1 VIFYLISALAAA
13 GIALHL
19 WRERRALAPGRTVEI
34 ALLWLLPC
42 QAGLGGLWAFLGH
55 AFRADQVAAGIG
67 WAPGSPFQSEVAAA
81 NLAFGVLGLLCLRR
95 RGGFWL
101 ATGLGYSVFLLG
113 AAFVH
118 IQDIVHSG
126 NTAVY
131 NAGPILYLGD
141 IAVPLLLLALLALY
155 RRGRPA

>member
-1 VIFYLISALAAA
+1 MVFLISALTAA
-13 GIALHL
+13 GIVVHL
-19 WRERRALAPGRTVEI
+19 LRDRQPRTRARVVEVS
-34 ALLWLLPC
+34 LLYLLPC
-42 QAGLGGLWAFLGH
+42 NVGLGGLWAFLGH
-55 AFRADQVAAGIG
+55 AFRADQVARGIG
-67 WAPGSPFQSEVAAA
+67 WAPGSPFQSEIAAA

-118 IQDIVHSG
+118 IRDIAASG
-126 NTAVY
+126 NLAAY
-131 NAGPILYLGD
+131 NAGPVLYLGD

-155 RRGRPA
+155 RRDRPA